1 MTSMQILTM
10 SRGTSREI
18 LRRTS
23 SFAPQRFESPAAP
36 PIYHSPELLPQV
48 SGSSIPQTLSEQAEK
63 LPCISD
69 NSGISQYSP
78 LPSLGSSPISPSHS
92 GQTGICW
99 NPLFN
104 ISDSS
109 RQDCSN
115 QAVET
120 SPNFGRTPSPLGDGV
135 EKDIR
140 VPASYPS
147 STFSS
152 TSTRSS
158 VATKHS
164 QVETT
169 RLSISSVT
177 THQLPDSPYCNNAA
191 GSVSPGQV
199 RPLSSK
205 CSSLPLPV
213 PVSPVLAPL
222 LGPLPL
228 STIERMPIEGE
239 IKMLVSPNRCPA
251 PLADHYIC
259 SRWYHPFHRPLRD
272 LDIARI
278 SGRGA
283 SEVQMTLHNGIV
295 IVHRGMAHRSS
306 LRNVYFYSH
315 Y

>member
-1 MTSMQILTM
+1 M

-23 SFAPQRFESPAAP
+23 SFAEQRFESPAAP
-36 PIYHSPELLPQV
+36 PIYHSPESLPQV

-78 LPSLGSSPISPSHS
+78 LPSLGSSPMSPSHS

-120 SPNFGRTPSPLGDGV
+120 SPNFGRTPSQSSSLGDGV

-140 VPASYPS
+140 VTASYPS

-158 VATKHS
+158 VATEYS

-169 RLSISSVT
+169 RLSFSSVT
-177 THQLPDSPYCNNAA
+177 TYQLPDSPYCNNAA

-199 RPLSSK
+199 RPPSSK
-205 CSSLPLPV
+205 RSSLPLPV
-213 PVSPVLAPL
+213 PVSPVLAPSPGL
-222 LGPLPL
+222 LPLP
-228 STIERMPIEGE
+228 TIERMPIEGE
-239 IKMLVSPNRCPA
+239 IKMLVSPNRCLA
-251 PLADHYIC
+251 PLANHYIC
-259 SRWYHPFHRPLRD
+259 SRWYHSFHRILCD

-283 SEVQMTLHNGIV
+283 SEVQMTLHSGIA